1 MNKKVTIQGY
11 EGSFHQVAARQFF
24 GKTVEVITCDTFREV
39 VKIGA
44 DVKQSDGAVMAIE
57 NSIAGSILPNYNLLQ
72 KSNLQVI
79 GEVYLSISQN
89 LMANPGVKFSDI
101 KEVHSHPMAILQC
114 LDYLEEHDF
123 KLVESEDTA
132 LSAKMVHQHKSKH
145 IAAIA
150 SKLAAQLYNLEIIGP
165 DIHTLKN
172 NITRF
177 LILVPKKTKVE
188 INDANKASIY
198 FQTDHSKGI
207 LSKVLAT
214 IAKGGVNLSKLQSMP
229 IPGSTF
235 KYGFYADLE
244 FENNKQIEKVLE
256 AVNDMTN
263 SFKIFGLYK
272 KGKVVKG

>member
-1 MNKKVTIQGY
+1 MNKKVAIQGY
-11 EGSFHQVAARQFF
+11 EGSFHQVAARHFF
-24 GKTVEVITCDTFREV
+24 GKNVEVITCDTFRQV
-39 VKIGA
+39 VQLGA
-44 DVKQSDGAVMAIE
+44 DAKLSDGAVMAIE

-72 KSNLQVI
+72 KSKLQVI

-89 LMANPGVKFSDI
+89 LLTYPGVKLEDI

-114 LDYLEEHDF
+114 LDYLEKYNW

-132 LSAKMVHQHKSKH
+132 LSAEVVHQNKSKH
-145 IAAIA
+145 TAAIA
-150 SKLAAQLYNLEIIGP
+150 SKLAAQMFDLNIIKP

-177 LILVPKKTKVE
+177 LIVGPASIKTSVE
-188 INDANKASIY
+188 NANKASIY
-198 FQTDHSKGI
+198 FQTDHSRGI
-207 LSKVLAT
+207 LANVLAK
-214 IAKGGVNLSKLQSMP
+214 IAQGNVNLSKLQSMP

-244 FENNKQIEKVLE
+244 FDNKKQIEKVLE
-256 AVNDMTN
+256 VLKGLTN
-263 SFKIFGLYK
+263 SIRIFGMYQ

>member
-1 MNKKVTIQGY
+1 MEKKVTIQGY

-24 GKTVEVITCDTFREV
+24 GKNVEVVTCDTFREV
-39 VKIGA
+39 VRIGE
-44 DVKQSDGAVMAIE
+44 DKKQADGAVMAIE

-72 KSNLQVI
+72 KSKLQVV

-89 LMANPGVKFSDI
+89 LLANKGVKLEDI

-114 LDYLEEHDF
+114 LDYLEKYNW

-132 LSAKMVHQHKSKH
+132 LSAKMVQQHKSKH

-150 SKLAAQLYNLEIIGP
+150 SKFAAQLYDLNVLTP
-165 DIHTLKN
+165 DVHTLKN

-177 LILVPKKTKVE
+177 LIMEPIAAKTKVE
-188 INDANKASIY
+188 SADKASVY
-198 FQTDHSKGI
+198 FQTDHSRGI
-207 LSKVLAT
+207 LSKVLAK
-214 IAKGGVNLSKLQSMP
+214 IAQGNVNLSKLQSMP

-244 FENNKQIEKVLE
+244 FENTKQIEKVLE
-256 AVNDMTN
+256 NVKALTN
-263 SFKIFGLYK
+263 STKVLGLYK

>member
-1 MNKKVTIQGY
+1 MEKKVTIQGY

-24 GKTVEVITCDTFREV
+24 GKNVDVITCDTFREV
-39 VKIGA
+39 VRIGE
-44 DVKQSDGAVMAIE
+44 DKKQADGAVMAIE

-72 KSNLQVI
+72 KSKLQVV

-89 LMANPGVKFSDI
+89 LLANKGVKLEDI

-114 LDYLEEHDF
+114 LDYLEKYNW

-132 LSAKMVHQHKSKH
+132 LSAKMVQQHKSKH

-150 SKLAAQLYNLEIIGP
+150 SKFAAQLYDLNVLTP
-165 DIHTLKN
+165 DVHTLKN

-177 LILVPKKTKVE
+177 LIMEPIATKTKVE
-188 INDANKASIY
+188 NADKASIY
-198 FQTDHSKGI
+198 FQTDHSRGI
-207 LSKVLAT
+207 LSKVLAK
-214 IAKGGVNLSKLQSMP
+214 IAQGNVNLSKLQSMP

-235 KYGFYADLE
+235 KYGFYVDLE
-244 FENNKQIEKVLE
+244 FEHNKQIEKVLE
-256 AVNDMTN
+256 NVKALTN
-263 SFKIFGLYK
+263 STKVLGLYK

>member
-1 MNKKVTIQGY
+1 MEKKVTIQGY

-24 GKTVEVITCDTFREV
+24 GKNVEVITCDTFREV
-39 VKIGA
+39 VRIGE
-44 DVKQSDGAVMAIE
+44 DKKQADGAVMAIE

-72 KSNLQVI
+72 NSKLQVI

-89 LMANPGVKFSDI
+89 LLANKGVKLEDI

-114 LDYLEEHDF
+114 LDYLEKYNW
-123 KLVESEDTA
+123 KLVETEDTA
-132 LSAKMVHQHKSKH
+132 LSAKMVQQHKSKH

-150 SKLAAQLYNLEIIGP
+150 SKFAAQLYDLNVLTP
-165 DIHTLKN
+165 DVHTLKN

-177 LILVPKKTKVE
+177 LIMEPIATKTKVE
-188 INDANKASIY
+188 SADKASVY
-198 FQTDHSKGI
+198 FQTDHSRGI
-207 LSKVLAT
+207 LSKVLAK
-214 IAKGGVNLSKLQSMP
+214 IAQGNVNLSKLQSMP

-244 FENNKQIEKVLE
+244 FENTKQIEKVLE
-256 AVNDMTN
+256 NVKALTN
-263 SFKIFGLYK
+263 STKVLGLYK